1 VGGGTSFLDHPS
13 YLTGVNDP
21 AWYEANIPFVDLPD
35 KTIQDVYYYRWR
47 VWKEHLRYTNPTDGW
62 ISTEFLDCCGYA
74 APYQA
79 INAAAGHQISEGRW
93 VRDQNYLDDYT
104 KFWLTGP
111 GAGAKPAT
119 DGVNADTTDWA
130 HEYSFWLASAA
141 YGRAQVSGDFSQL
154 EALLPELER
163 QYHGWDK
170 QYNAQLGLYWSVPVW
185 DAMEL
190 SASSY
195 QVQRP
200 LPWRC
205 RLPPH
210 AELLSVWGCDGDQPY
225 RGPRGRSEDRRPVRP
240 TGNRAQGRHAEMAV
254 GPEPQLLLR
263 DGAGQQ
269 PRPQTARHSRG
280 DRLHSVAVRRRAGR

>member
-1 VGGGTSFLDHPS
+1 MRKLSVVAAVAVAVLLALPVVAQTAVASPSPTPSGASAPSGSYPSVGAGTSFLDHPS

-154 EALLPELER
+154 DALLPELER
-163 QYHGWDK
+163 QYHG
-170 QYNAQLGLYWSVPVW
+170 
-185 DAMEL
+185 
-190 SASSY
+190 
-195 QVQRP
+195 
-200 LPWRC
+200 
-205 RLPPH
+205 
-210 AELLSVWGCDGDQPY
+210 
-225 RGPRGRSEDRRPVRP
+225 
-240 TGNRAQGRHAEMAV
+240 
-254 GPEPQLLLR
+254 
-263 DGAGQQ
+263 
-269 PRPQTARHSRG
+269 
-280 DRLHSVAVRRRAGR
+280 